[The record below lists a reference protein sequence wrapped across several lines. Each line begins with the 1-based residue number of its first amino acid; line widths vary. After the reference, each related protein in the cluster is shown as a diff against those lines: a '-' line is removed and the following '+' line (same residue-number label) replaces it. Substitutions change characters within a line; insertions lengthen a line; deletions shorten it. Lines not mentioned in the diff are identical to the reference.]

1 MVQNGLDVNQK
12 RNMSVAPLSI
22 AAEKGNLRMVSL
34 LVQAG
39 AKVSLIPLYCST
51 FIFILILAV
60 GGCRW

>member
-39 AKVSLIPLYCST
+39 AKVSLIPLYCQHVHVHTHTRSWR
-51 FIFILILAV
+51 L
-60 GGCRW
+60 